1 VAEHALAVDV
11 LGIGVL
17 GPGLAGWAA
26 TRAVLRGEAPYAS
39 AATAI
44 PPPQRLPATERRR
57 AGTII
62 KVSIVAADEA
72 LAASGGDSARIA
84 TVFSASEG
92 DGRNCHE
99 ICEALASSDRLI
111 SPTRFTNSVHNAPAG
126 YWHIATRS
134 MAASTSVCAY
144 DASFAM
150 GLLEAALQARLG
162 PNPVLLV
169 VADAP
174 YPEPLHAARPLPD
187 SMAIALV
194 LGRAASHR
202 ARARLTIQPWR
213 ASDRE
218 RTRSR
223 GPVSGARP
231 PEATDGPLGAQQA
244 RGAWGPELDAL
255 SRALPVAWGLPL
267 LEALARDDA
276 SACGIDAFD
285 DLSLHVGVEPAR

>member
-1 VAEHALAVDV
+1 MVERAMKPLEVDV

-17 GPGLAGWAA
+17 GPGLAGWAQ
-26 TRAVLRGEAPYAS
+26 TRAVLRGDAAWAQ
-39 AATAI
+39 AATVI

-72 LAASGGDSARIA
+72 LAMSGCAAAQVA

-126 YWHIATRS
+126 YWHIATHG
-134 MAASTSVCAY
+134 MAASTSLCAY

-150 GLLEAALQARLG
+150 GLLEAALQAQPHG
-162 PNPVLLV
+162 AAPVMLV

-174 YPEPLHAARPLPD
+174 YPEPLHATRPLPD
-187 SMAIALV
+187 AMAIAMV
-194 LGRAASHR
+194 LAPAGT
-202 ARARLTIQPWR
+202 ARSQARLGIQTR
-213 ASDRE
+213 STQAGE
-218 RTRSR
+218 RTRAS
-223 GPVSGARP
+223 
-231 PEATDGPLGAQQA
+231 T
-244 RGAWGPELDAL
+244 PELDAL
-255 SRALPVAWGLPL
+255 SRALPVARGLLL
-267 LEALARDDA
+267 LEAIARGADA
-276 SACGIDAFD
+276 SCIVESFD
-285 DLSLHVGVEPAR
+285 DLALHIDVRFEASR